1 MSQTRLITTRVD
13 EALAEKIEQ
22 AAAGERRAVSALVRN
37 ILSDALT
44 KPQQPNSNPEPQ
56 VTA

>member
-22 AAAGERRAVSALVRN
+22 AADRERRAVSAFVRN
-37 ILSDALT
+37 LLADALEKPPQGPTT
-44 KPQQPNSNPEPQ
+44 KSEI
-56 VTA
+56 AA